1 MTWFRALPL
10 LWRLV
15 AVLGLVAGL
24 SGLAYAGV
32 AYVRHQGYMVGLAE
46 AKATCEREKA
56 EQAKANR
63 DAITEVE
70 KRLMR
75 SVDQAATRMLE
86 IDDAVAQVD
95 QAAPAEVDGARECLP
110 PSSVRRLNTVR

>member
-15 AVLGLVAGL
+15 TVFGLVAGL

-32 AYVRHQGYMVGLAE
+32 AYVRHQGYVAGVADAE
-46 AKATCEREKA
+46 ATCEREKA
-56 EQAKANR
+56 EQAQANR

-75 SVDQAATRMLE
+75 SIDQAATRMLE

-95 QAAPAEVDGARECLP
+95 QAAPADVGGARECLP